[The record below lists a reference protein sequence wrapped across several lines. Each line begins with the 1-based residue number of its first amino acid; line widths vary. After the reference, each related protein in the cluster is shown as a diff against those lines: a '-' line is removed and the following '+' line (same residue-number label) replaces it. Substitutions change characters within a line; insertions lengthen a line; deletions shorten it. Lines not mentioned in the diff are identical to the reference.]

1 MYMHYGSGE
10 CAPPTSAG
18 CAGPPFGRASACKRT
33 TISQPGSPTMY
44 KPVPVFCRTHSRS
57 RTTFQRNALTAGIL
71 LAVLPMAAA
80 AADDSGDS
88 PAPQSESAAAAKDK
102 TTTLGSMQV
111 TASKRT
117 TLIEK
122 TPMAL
127 SAVTAEQ
134 LDELG
139 AVDIKD
145 YAAQVPGLRI

>member
-1 MYMHYGSGE
+1 MRVPGQRRMR
-10 CAPPTSAG
+10 
-18 CAGPPFGRASACKRT
+18 RAAVWEGVARKRT

-88 PAPQSESAAAAKDK
+88 PAPQSEPAAAAKDK

-117 TLIEK
+117 TLIK

-145 YAAQVPGLRI
+145 

>member
-44 KPVPVFCRTHSRS
+44 KPVPVLCRTRSCS
-57 RTTFQRNALTAGIL
+57 RTTFRRNALAAGIL

-80 AADDSGDS
+80 AADGGDASQSGS
-88 PAPQSESAAAAKDK
+88 AAAAAKDK

-117 TLIEK
+117 TLI
-122 TPMAL
+122 
-127 SAVTAEQ
+127 
-134 LDELG
+134 
-139 AVDIKD
+139 
-145 YAAQVPGLRI
+145 